1 MEVQITYA
9 TGRIQFKKME
19 NEFKDCARGNQWN
32 QPGSTKTITEE
43 DESYAKTTKGP
54 PITAGSTS
62 ENAIVKV
69 LGSIWNT
76 DTDQFAFDLV
86 DLSQHASLLPTT
98 SDRY

>member
-43 DESYAKTTKGP
+43 DESYAKTTNGR
-54 PITAGSTS
+54 PIAATS
-62 ENAIVKV
+62 PKTQSLKYWAQFGTLKPTS
-69 LGSIWNT
+69 LRSIW
-76 DTDQFAFDLV
+76 
-86 DLSQHASLLPTT
+86 
-98 SDRY
+98 